1 MPQNPAKNVTVLRR
15 QMKGKSP
22 DSSQLNL
29 LPQRLE
35 DLVNP
40 GHPLCKLSKR
50 IPWDETEEYFS
61 DLYHHSGRPPTQI
74 R

>member
-1 MPQNPAKNVTVLRR
+1 
-15 QMKGKSP
+15 MKGKSP

-40 GHPLCKLSKR
+40 GYPLCKLSKR
-50 IPWDETEEYFS
+50 IP
-61 DLYHHSGRPPTQI
+61 
-74 R
+74 